1 MEQDPAAPGDSPT
14 AGQEPASGTD
24 PNQRINGLMR
34 LVGQRTT
41 ALQQEKA
48 RADQAEADLAAAL
61 EALQAYESGAQMSDD
76 EAAELVAEEDDSAM
90 ATAEDDEV
98 TDGGSWAT
106 PTLEIPQQG
115 DADTGDD
122 YWWPNAL
129 RSGVDPNAASR
140 ASSMTA
146 FSPTQTQQLQ
156 AQFENELGPA
166 LERWGVDGSQY
177 WDGASETPSD

>member
-34 LVGQRTT
+34 LVGRRTT

-76 EAAELVAEEDDSAM
+76 EAAEVVADEDDIGV
-90 ATAEDDEV
+90 ATAADDEV

-146 FSPTQTQQLQ
+146 FSPTETQRLQ
-156 AQFENELGPA
+156 AQFESELGGA

-177 WDGASETPSD
+177 WEGPAGTPSD